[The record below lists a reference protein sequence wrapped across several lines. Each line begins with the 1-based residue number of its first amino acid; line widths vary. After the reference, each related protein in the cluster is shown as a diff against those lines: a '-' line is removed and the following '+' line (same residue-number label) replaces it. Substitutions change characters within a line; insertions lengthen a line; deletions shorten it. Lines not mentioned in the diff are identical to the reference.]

1 MSDYEDWQ
9 KLSQVF
15 VSYKSKWYFDSTYI
29 ISIPDG
35 TSRNG
40 YVGTLYGFDRNIN
53 NNVSGARRVYG
64 ICSDIVFR
72 YEGSREA
79 TSATVTEFHYYDM
92 FEIGNSP
99 NTNNFGDYVNYS
111 QKSTHL
117 LVLCD
122 VRMTTEQDSHPIFRY
137 VGKYAIPTT
146 YIGEKVPKTLVNV
159 GGNNVTYK
167 CIIDCDGHREY
178 DEESQTYTHY
188 NTYNPKCMVEYK
200 GTETPFRAQTYIM
213 TRVMESNDG
222 GGIIVQQGCT
232 FEFTLGSIQINL
244 ATRYENVV
252 DIQGTIVARKLYI
265 K

>member
-15 VSYKSKWYFDSTYI
+15 VSYKSKWYFDSKYI
-29 ISIPDG
+29 TSVKNG

-40 YVGTLYGFDRNIN
+40 YVGTLYGFDRDIN
-53 NNVSGARRVYG
+53 NNVSGARHVYG
-64 ICSDIVFR
+64 ICSDITFK

-99 NTNNFGDYVNYS
+99 NTNNFGNYVNS
-111 QKSTHL
+111 QNSTHL
-117 LVLCD
+117 LFLCD
-122 VRMTTEQDSHPIFRY
+122 VKMTTEKNNHPIFRY

-167 CIIDCDGHREY
+167 CIIDCDGHVEY

-188 NTYNPKCMVEYK
+188 DTYIPKCIVEYM
-200 GTETPFRAQTYIM
+200 GTETQFKAQTCIM
-213 TRVMESNDG
+213 TLVMKNNDG
-222 GGIIVQQGCT
+222 GGIIVRSGCI

-244 ATRYENVV
+244 AARYENVV
-252 DIQGTIVARKLYI
+252 DIQGTLIARKLYI